1 MATVNNSRSNIKNN
15 LTIGPIARD
24 GTFNCFR
31 TSDNK
36 PCSDADVQAVT
47 AKYDLKSNKI
57 SDPGPNQPTGKAAA
71 PAPKAGK

>member
-1 MATVNNSRSNIKNN
+1 MATVNNSRSNVKNN
-15 LTIGPIARD
+15 LTIGPIAPD